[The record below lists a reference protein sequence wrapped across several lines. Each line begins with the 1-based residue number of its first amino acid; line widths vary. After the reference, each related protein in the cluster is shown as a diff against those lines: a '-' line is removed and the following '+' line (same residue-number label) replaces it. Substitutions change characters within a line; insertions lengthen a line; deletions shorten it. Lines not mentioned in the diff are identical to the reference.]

1 MPNEGLTEKQEHTPY
16 SIEDAMKIVDD
27 LILLQKEKKYHPG
40 AFIHGLIFTLEL
52 TQQSYQIPP
61 QQIAQVKRD
70 IRRYVKE
77 LLAMRKKEMQ

>member
-1 MPNEGLTEKQEHTPY
+1 MRTEGLTEKQKETSY
-16 SIEDAMKIVDD
+16 TIEEAMQIVDD
-27 LILLQKEKKYHPG
+27 LVLLQKEKKYHPG

-70 IRRYVKE
+70 IRRHVKE